1 MKSQNEPRANERK
14 PAVTRLFYR
23 VLGLALTLAVCG
35 APLTSKSIAQ
45 DRSAFQPGVDSPR
58 NSHSI
63 SMGVGKSVIVDLP
76 RDAAEIVV
84 GNPAI
89 VNAVVRTP
97 RKVYVMGAGQGQ
109 TTLFAVDSEGRQF
122 ANYEISVG
130 RDVGELGPLLKAALP
145 RSEIIPRTV
154 NETIILTGYVSSPG
168 EAQKAVDIAK
178 GFAAKVGQAA
188 GDGAAG
194 GSVIN
199 AMTIR
204 GADQV
209 MLRVTV
215 AEVSRQVIKQLGFS
229 TNTGGESLVK
239 GGWGSIQSENPFAI
253 NATLSSSALTIN
265 GPNSTSATLKAFER
279 YSVARI
285 LAEPSVTA
293 VSGES
298 AKVLVGGEI
307 AVPSAGGCTFFTNG
321 GGTSSQAPVCTPGI
335 DFKPYGIS
343 LSFTPVVQAE
353 GRILIHLITE
363 VTEID
368 LTTTYSYLNV
378 AVPGFKTRKN
388 ESTIELPSGGSMASA
403 GLLEN
408 RSGSAINGVPG
419 LLNLPVLG
427 ALFRS
432 RDYQREETELLIIVT
447 PFIVKPVSS
456 HEISRPDDNLNDASD
471 PQAWLLGRVNRIYA
485 TRNNPELS
493 KNYKG
498 RIGFIHD

>member
-1 MKSQNEPRANERK
+1 MA
-14 PAVTRLFYR
+14 
-23 VLGLALTLAVCG
+23 LALALAV
-35 APLTSKSIAQ
+35 PTLPSSSSAQ
-45 DRSAFQPGVDSPR
+45 DRADLSGVETTG

-63 SMGVGKSVIVDLP
+63 SMGVGKSVVVELP
-76 RDAAEIVV
+76 RDATEVVV
-84 GNPAI
+84 GNPGV

-97 RKVYVMGAGQGQ
+97 RKIYLMGAGQGQ
-109 TTLFAVDSEGRQF
+109 TTIFAVDSQGRQF

-145 RSEIIPRTV
+145 RSEIVPRTV
-154 NETIILTGYVSSPG
+154 NEVIILTGYVTSPG

-178 GFAAKVGQAA
+178 GFAAKVGQAMGNDA
-188 GDGAAG
+188 SSGS
-194 GSVIN
+194 SVIN

-204 GADQV
+204 GEDQV

-215 AEVSRQVIKQLGFS
+215 AEVSRQVLKQLGVS
-229 TNTGGESLVK
+229 TNSGGETLLN
-239 GGWGSIQSENPFAI
+239 GTWGSLTNENPFAI
-253 NATLSSSALTIN
+253 NPTLSSSSLSIQ
-265 GPNSTSATLKAFER
+265 GPTGSGISATLKAFER

-293 VSGES
+293 VSGEN

-307 AVPSAGGCTFFTNG
+307 AVPSAGGCTFY
-321 GGTSSQAPVCTPGI
+321 TSGSSGAQAPVCTPGI
-335 DFKPYGIS
+335 AFKPYGIS

-363 VTEID
+363 ITEVD

-378 AVPGFKTRKN
+378 SVPGFKTRKN
-388 ESTIELPSGGSMASA
+388 ESTVELPSGGSMATA

-408 RSGSAINGVPG
+408 RSGSAINGIPG
-419 LLNLPVLG
+419 LINLPILG

-432 RDYQREETELLIIVT
+432 RDYQREETELLIVVT
-447 PFIVKPVSS
+447 PFIVKPISS
-456 HEISRPDDNLNDASD
+456 HEVTRPDDNLNDASD

-485 TRNNPELS
+485 TRNNPDLS
-493 KNYKG
+493 KNFRG

>member
-1 MKSQNEPRANERK
+1 MTRVAG
-14 PAVTRLFYR
+14 AV
-23 VLGLALTLAVCG
+23 LALAICS
-35 APLTSKSIAQ
+35 APLGPATFAQ
-45 DRSAFQPGVDSPR
+45 DRPAPQGVEPPK
-58 NSHSI
+58 NSRSI
-63 SMGVGKSVIVDLP
+63 SMGVGKSVIVELP
-76 RDAAEIVV
+76 RDAAEVVV
-84 GNPAI
+84 GNPAV

-97 RKVYVMGAGQGQ
+97 RKIYIMGAGQGQ
-109 TTLFAVDSEGRQF
+109 TTVFAVDSEGRQF

-145 RSEIIPRTV
+145 RSEIVPRTV
-154 NETIILTGYVSSPG
+154 NEVIILTGYVTSPG

-178 GFAAKVGQAA
+178 GFAAKVGQAMGNDA
-188 GDGAAG
+188 SSGS
-194 GSVIN
+194 SVIN

-204 GADQV
+204 GEDQV

-215 AEVSRQVIKQLGFS
+215 AEVSRQVLKQLGVS
-229 TNTGGESLVK
+229 TNSGGETLLN
-239 GGWGSIQSENPFAI
+239 GTWGSLTNENPFAI
-253 NATLSSSALTIN
+253 NPTLSSSSLSIQ
-265 GPNSTSATLKAFER
+265 GPTGSGISATLKAFER

-293 VSGES
+293 VSGEN

-307 AVPSAGGCTFFTNG
+307 AVPSAGGCTFY
-321 GGTSSQAPVCTPGI
+321 TSGSSGAQAPVCTPGI
-335 DFKPYGIS
+335 AFKPYGIS

-363 VTEID
+363 ITEVD

-378 AVPGFKTRKN
+378 SVPGFKTRKN
-388 ESTIELPSGGSMASA
+388 ESTVELPSGGSMATA

-408 RSGSAINGVPG
+408 RSGSAINGIPG
-419 LLNLPVLG
+419 LINLPILG

-432 RDYQREETELLIIVT
+432 RDYQREETELLIVVT
-447 PFIVKPVSS
+447 PFIVKPISS
-456 HEISRPDDNLNDASD
+456 HEVTRPDDNLNDASD

-485 TRNNPELS
+485 TRNNPDLS
-493 KNYKG
+493 KNFRG